1 MAGEGDG
8 RKVRKCVEATPGLAR
23 NKEDTEWRS
32 VARLS
37 CTSCGP
43 RYSRALT
50 PRPSATSP
58 PPTQTTTFVL
68 LILSSHFTAIAIALP
83 GVGFQSN
90 PRDPCGKVWLFNF
103 LPRGPSALAFPLSLF
118 ISFRELLAL
127 AILFRVL
134 LALPSLMPRG
144 RPFLFARNDRSFRA
158 LYIVRCEI
166 TLLREEGICRV

>member
-58 PPTQTTTFVL
+58 PPTTTTFVL

-90 PRDPCGKVWLFNF
+90 PWDPCGKVWLFNF

-118 ISFRELLAL
+118 ISFRAS
-127 AILFRVL
+127 RSRYS
-134 LALPSLMPRG
+134 LPRPSRFAVTHATRPSISLREE
-144 RPFLFARNDRSFRA
+144 RSFFSSF
-158 LYIVRCEI
+158 IHCS
-166 TLLREEGICRV
+166 LRDNFTSGEGICRA